1 MKFAQLHVL
10 QVMNFDF
17 DRPQQKLVEM
27 AKTSNI
33 DLKDKRILE
42 EFKIIQQQNLE
53 DIRRLKQGLP

>member
-1 MKFAQLHVL
+1 
-10 QVMNFDF
+10 MNFDF

-33 DLKDKRILE
+33 DLKNELIIE
-42 EFKIIQQQNLE
+42 EFKVVQKQNLE

>member
-1 MKFAQLHVL
+1 
-10 QVMNFDF
+10 MNFDF